1 LTLNPYGCASAPE
14 DHHEL
19 AQDNV
24 RLIPAF
30 GYGKCVGG
38 GKTDPNHSLSA
49 AVGTQEPIYG
59 PEAIRSVAQQTAET
73 PYTVLNKDLLRW
85 KAFQYT
91 NVETQTFY
99 VMADNGT
106 LVMVQ
111 VIYSNIA

>member
-1 LTLNPYGCASAPE
+1 MG
-14 DHHEL
+14 
-19 AQDNV
+19 
-24 RLIPAF
+24 R
-30 GYGKCVGG
+30 
-38 GKTDPNHSLSA
+38 LSA

-59 PEAIRSVAQQTAET
+59 PAAIHSVAQQTEEM
-73 PYTVLNKDLLRW
+73 PYSVLTKEHLRW
-85 KAFQYT
+85 KALQYT